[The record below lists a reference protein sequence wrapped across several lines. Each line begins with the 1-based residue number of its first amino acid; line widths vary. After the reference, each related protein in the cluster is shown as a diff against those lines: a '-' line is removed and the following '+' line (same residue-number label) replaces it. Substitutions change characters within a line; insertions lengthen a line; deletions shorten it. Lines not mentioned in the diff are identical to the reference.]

1 MDVGLSMMTHTG
13 PEERMMRHLPTTR
26 HTCAGACRAMALVA
40 AALLTVPVGVHTQ
53 APATLDIYWID
64 VEGGA
69 ATLIVTPE
77 RAAVLMDTGWPR
89 ADARDAG
96 RIQTAMRDAG
106 ITEIDYLL
114 ISHFHRDHVGGLA
127 ALAERVPIGQI
138 IDHGDS
144 VERDREQG
152 RAIWEEYLTLADG
165 RRRTVTPGDKLPLRR
180 IEFSFV
186 AAHGALVDALERRPP
201 NRLCEGAPAGSFDQ
215 GENPRSL
222 GYLLSLGAFQF
233 LNLGDLTPNHEHDLA
248 CPENRLGVVD
258 LYQVPHHGGGG
269 AARPELTWALQPT
282 VAVSNNGPRKGG
294 SPESY
299 AVVRDT
305 PGIADIWQVHRAM
318 AADAADNTDPQLIA
332 NLTEE
337 DDCVGHWIKATVQ
350 PDGRSWTMTNGRT
363 GYSRN
368 YLSK

>member
-1 MDVGLSMMTHTG
+1 MS
-13 PEERMMRHLPTTR
+13 TR
-26 HTCAGACRAMALVA
+26 RAISARALRGCSGAFLVV
-40 AALLTVPVGVHTQ
+40 ALLAPPVALRAET
-53 APATLDIYWID
+53 PSTLDIYWID

-69 ATLIVTPE
+69 ATLVVTPE
-77 RAAVLMDTGWPR
+77 RASVLMDTGWPR

-96 RIQTAMRDAG
+96 RIEAAMHDAG
-106 ITEIDYLL
+106 ITEIDFLL
-114 ISHFHRDHVGGLA
+114 ISHFHPDHVGGLA

-144 VERDREQG
+144 VERDRQWG
-152 RAIWEEYLTLADG
+152 RQVWADYLSVADG
-165 RRRTVTPGDKLPLRR
+165 RRRTVEPGDKLPLRR

-186 AAHGALVDALERRPP
+186 ASHGAFIDTLEPQPP
-201 NRLCEGAPAGSFDQ
+201 NRLCEHAAAGRIDQ
-215 GENPRSL
+215 SENSKSL
-222 GYLLSLGAFQF
+222 GYLVSFGAFQF
-233 LNLGDLTPNHEHDLA
+233 LNLGDLTPNHEYDLA

-258 LYQVPHHGGGG
+258 LYQVPHHSGGG

-305 PGIADIWQVHRAM
+305 PGIQDVWQVHRAM
-318 AADAADNTDPQLIA
+318 GTDAAGNTDPRLIA

-337 DDCVGHWIKATVQ
+337 DSCLGYWIKATVQ

-368 YLSK
+368 YVSK

>member
-1 MDVGLSMMTHTG
+1 MMPQSRPWKEPPTD
-13 PEERMMRHLPTTR
+13 MPTTPR
-26 HTCAGACRAMALVA
+26 IRAGACRAIALVA
-40 AALLTVPVGVHTQ
+40 VALLAAPVVVRTQ
-53 APATLDIYWID
+53 TQPTLDIYWID

-69 ATLIVTPE
+69 ATLVVTPD
-77 RAAVLMDTGWPR
+77 RDAVLMDTGWPR

-96 RIQTAMRDAG
+96 RIQAAMRDAG

-127 ALAERVPIGQI
+127 TLADRVPIGQI

-144 VERDREQG
+144 VERDSDAG
-152 RAIWEEYLTLADG
+152 RAIWEAYLTVADG
-165 RRRTVTPGDKLPLRR
+165 RRRTVTAGDKLPLRR
-180 IEFSFV
+180 IEISFV
-186 AAHGALVDALERRPP
+186 TAHGTLASSPVRRPP
-201 NRLCEGAPAGSFDQ
+201 NRLCEDAVAGPIAL
-215 GENPRSL
+215 GENARSL

-233 LNLGDLTPNHEHDLA
+233 LNLGDLTPNHEYDLA

-258 LYQVPHHGGGG
+258 LYQVPHHGESG

-294 SPESY
+294 SAKSY

-305 PGIADIWQVHRAM
+305 PGIEDIWQVHRAM
-318 AADAADNTDPQLIA
+318 DADAAGNTDPQLIA
-332 NLTEE
+332 NLVDE

>member
-1 MDVGLSMMTHTG
+1 
-13 PEERMMRHLPTTR
+13 MRHLPTTR
-26 HTCAGACRAMALVA
+26 HTCAGACRAMALGA

-77 RAAVLMDTGWPR
+77 RDAVLMDTGWPR

-186 AAHGALVDALERRPP
+186 AAHGALVDALERQPP

-299 AVVRDT
+299 AVGRDT

>member
-1 MDVGLSMMTHTG
+1 MKHPNAVGRFTL
-13 PEERMMRHLPTTR
+13 
-26 HTCAGACRAMALVA
+26 
-40 AALLTVPVGVHTQ
+40 ALLLVV
-53 APATLDIYWID
+53 TLILGGCGQNSELPLEIYWID
-64 VEGGA
+64 VEGGSS
-69 ATLIVTPE
+69 TLIVTPTRE
-77 RAAVLMDTGWPR
+77 AVLMDAGWNR
-89 ADARDAG
+89 EDARDAL
-96 RIQTAMRDAG
+96 RIQAAMQDAG
-106 ITEIDYLL
+106 ITEIDYF
-114 ISHFHRDHVGGLA
+114 IASHFHGDHVGGTPA
-127 ALAERVPIGQI
+127 IASRVLVRQFF
-138 IDHGDS
+138 DHGDS
-144 VERDREQG
+144 VEQETEQG
-152 RAIWEEYLTLADG
+152 RPAWEAYLRAAQG
-165 RRRTVTPGDKLPLRR
+165 RRQTVRPGDTLPLTGNV
-180 IEFSFV
+180 ELSFV
-186 AAHGALVDALERRPP
+186 AANREVIGPPGAGTNRHCGPP
-201 NRLCEGAPAGSFDQ
+201 MASEDL
-215 GENPRSL
+215 GENSRSVGYMVSL
-222 GYLLSLGAFQF
+222 GDFEF
-233 LNLGDLTPNHEHDLA
+233 LDLGDMTVDVQQSAA

-305 PGIADIWQVHRAM
+305 PGIEDIWQVHRALG
-318 AADAADNTDPQLIA
+318 ADAAGNTDPRLIA

>member
-1 MDVGLSMMTHTG
+1 
-13 PEERMMRHLPTTR
+13 MRPVPTTR
-26 HTCAGACRAMALVA
+26 HSRPVVCRAIALVTV
-40 AALLTVPVGVHTQ
+40 ALLTEPVGVRTQ
-53 APATLDIYWID
+53 APDTLDIYWID

-69 ATLIVTPE
+69 ATLVVTPE
-77 RAAVLMDTGWPR
+77 RDAVLMDAGWPR

-96 RIQTAMRDAG
+96 RIQAAMRDAG
-106 ITEIDYLL
+106 ITGIDYLL
-114 ISHFHRDHVGGLA
+114 ISHFHRDHVGGLG

-152 RAIWEEYLTLADG
+152 RAIWQAYVTVVDG
-165 RRRTVTPGDKLPLRR
+165 RRRTVAPGDKLPLRR

-186 AAHGALVDALERRPP
+186 TAHGDHIDAPVRRPP
-201 NRLCEGAPAGSFDQ
+201 NRLCAGASAGPTAL

-222 GYLLSLGAFQF
+222 GYLLSFGAFQF
-233 LNLGDLTPNHEHDLA
+233 LNLGDLTPDHEYKLA

-305 PGIADIWQVHRAM
+305 PGIEDIWQVHRAM
-318 AADAADNTDPQLIA
+318 DAGANGNTDPRLIA

-337 DDCVGHWIKATVQ
+337 DDCGGHWIKATVQ
-350 PDGRSWTMTNGRT
+350 EDGRSWTMTNGRT

>member
-1 MDVGLSMMTHTG
+1 MK
-13 PEERMMRHLPTTR
+13 HLPTTR
-26 HTCAGACRAMALVA
+26 HTRAVTCRAMALVA
-40 AALLTVPVGVHTQ
+40 VALLMGPVGVHTQ

-69 ATLIVTPE
+69 ATLVVTPE
-77 RAAVLMDTGWPR
+77 RDAVLMDTGWPR
-89 ADARDAG
+89 ADARDTG
-96 RIQTAMRDAG
+96 RIQAAMRDAG

-152 RAIWEEYLTLADG
+152 LAIWEEYLTLAAS

-186 AAHGALVDALERRPP
+186 AAHGALLDSLERRPP
-201 NRLCEGAPAGSFDQ
+201 NRLCEGAAAGPIDWT
-215 GENPRSL
+215 ENGRSL

-233 LNLGDLTPNHEHDLA
+233 LNLGDLSPNHQYDLA

-258 LYQVPHHGGGG
+258 LYQVPRHGGRG

-305 PGIADIWQVHRAM
+305 PGIQDIWQVHRAM
-318 AADAADNTDPQLIA
+318 GADTAGNTDPQLIA

-337 DDCVGHWIKATVQ
+337 DDCLGYWIKATVQ

-363 GYSRN
+363 GYNRN

>member
-1 MDVGLSMMTHTG
+1 M
-13 PEERMMRHLPTTR
+13 EHLPTARPTGSVA
-26 HTCAGACRAMALVA
+26 HWVA
-40 AALLTVPVGVHTQ
+40 ALAAATLLAGSVALHTQ

-69 ATLIVTPE
+69 ATLVVTPE
-77 RAAVLMDTGWPR
+77 RDTVLMDTGWPR
-89 ADARDAG
+89 RDARDAG
-96 RIQTAMRDAG
+96 RIQAAMRDAG
-106 ITEIDYLL
+106 ITGIDYLL

-127 ALAERVPIGQI
+127 ALAAQVPIGQI

-144 VERDREQG
+144 VERNREPG
-152 RAIWEEYLTLADG
+152 RAIWQDYLAVAEG
-165 RRRTVTPGDKLPLRR
+165 RRRTVEPGDKLPLRR
-180 IEFSFV
+180 IELSFV
-186 AAHGALVDALERRPP
+186 ASHGALIDTLERRPP
-201 NRLCEGAPAGSFDQ
+201 NRLCEDAVGGPADR
-215 GENPRSL
+215 GENGRSL

-233 LNLGDLTPNHEHDLA
+233 LNLGDLTPDHEYDLA

-282 VAVSNNGPRKGG
+282 AAVINNGPRKGG
-294 SPESY
+294 SRESHN
-299 AVVRDT
+299 VVRDT
-305 PGIADIWQVHRAM
+305 PGIQDVWQLHQALG
-318 AADAADNTDPQLIA
+318 ADASGNTDPQRIA
-332 NLTEE
+332 NLTAE
-337 DDCVGHWIKATVQ
+337 DGCLGHWIKATVQ

>member
-1 MDVGLSMMTHTG
+1 
-13 PEERMMRHLPTTR
+13 MRHLPATR
-26 HTCAGACRAMALVA
+26 RIRAVAGRVAVLGTVALVTGPN
-40 AALLTVPVGVHTQ
+40 ALHAQ

-69 ATLIVTPE
+69 ATLVVTPE
-77 RAAVLMDTGWPR
+77 RASVLMDTGWPR

-96 RIQTAMRDAG
+96 RIEAAMRDAG

-114 ISHFHRDHVGGLA
+114 ISHFHPDHVGGLA

-144 VERDREQG
+144 VELDRERG
-152 RAIWEEYLTLADG
+152 RQTWADYLAVAEG
-165 RRRTVTPGDKLPLRR
+165 RRQTVEPGDKLPLRR
-180 IEFSFV
+180 IEFTFV
-186 AAHGALVDALERRPP
+186 ASHGRFIDTLEPRPP
-201 NRLCEGAPAGSFDQ
+201 NRLCENAAAGQIDQ
-215 GENPRSL
+215 SENSKSL
-222 GYLLSLGAFQF
+222 GYLVSFGAFQF
-233 LNLGDLTPNHEHDLA
+233 LNLGDLTPNHEYDLA

-258 LYQVPHHGGGG
+258 LYQVPHHSGGG
-269 AARPELTWALQPT
+269 ALRPELTWALQPT

-305 PGIADIWQVHRAM
+305 PGIQDVWQAM
-318 AADAADNTDPQLIA
+318 RTDDADNTDPQLIA

-337 DDCVGHWIKATVQ
+337 DGCLGFWIKATVQ
-350 PDGRSWTMTNGRT
+350 PEGRSWTMTNGRT

-368 YLSK
+368 YVSR